1 MSTATGLRERKK
13 QRTREAIAQTAWH
26 LFAERGFD
34 HVPVAEVA
42 READVSEA
50 TVFNYFPTKED
61 LVFHRMEAFE
71 HELLGAARD
80 RDRDESIVQAFAGFV
95 LKPRGFLG
103 SDDPEASEG
112 LRTVA
117 RVMTSS
123 PALMTRQREILEGY
137 TSSLAAVIAQELGMA
152 SDDVEPWVVANAL
165 IGVHRALIA
174 YTHRQALAGI
184 ENRRIARNLKQH
196 GRRAL
201 ALLEEGVGQAA
212 V

>member
-13 QRTREAIAQTAWH
+13 QRTREAIAETAWR

-34 HVPVAEVA
+34 HVPVSEIA

-50 TVFNYFPTKED
+50 TVFNYFQTKED

-71 HELLGAARD
+71 TELLDAIRD
-80 RDRDESIVQAFAGFV
+80 RDPGESIVQAFGRFV

-103 SDDPEASEG
+103 SDDPRASEG

-123 PALMTRQREILEGY
+123 QALMARQREILESY
-137 TSSLAAVIAQELGMA
+137 TSSLAALIAQELGRA
-152 SDDVEPWVVANAL
+152 ADDVEPWVLANAL

-174 YTHRQALAGI
+174 YTHRQALAGV
-184 ENRRIARNLKQH
+184 ENRRIARNLQRDGK
-196 GRRAL
+196 RAL
-201 ALLEEGVGQAA
+201 ALLENGVGRTPP
-212 V
+212 